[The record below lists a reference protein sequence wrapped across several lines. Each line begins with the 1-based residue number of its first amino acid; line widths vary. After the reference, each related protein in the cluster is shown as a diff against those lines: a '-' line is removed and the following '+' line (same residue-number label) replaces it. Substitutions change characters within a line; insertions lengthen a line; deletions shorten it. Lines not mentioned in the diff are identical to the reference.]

1 MLKTYLRL
9 RIKTDKTFFFI
20 ICQESKSKGKQTH
33 FCKINSRFVD
43 LELGAWCA
51 CDRKLLILFLPI
63 FFQNITIKLWM
74 WPLTN
79 DLILKD
85 PISSSKSTKKAW
97 KKDFPF
103 QFWLWPSTCQLML
116 KDFAGAEIT
125 DKPVITANFSCGKP
139 SYWQILQNCPKNV
152 LKMSPKLFSILS
164 LKLPKKIITQFIP
177 GTLQK
182 LFQILSP
189 KMSPKL
195 SQKLI
200 SVQRK
205 EFMLLP

>member
-1 MLKTYLRL
+1 MNPCFFFTKFAVSFDMLKTYLRL

-103 QFWLWPSTCQLML
+103 QFWLWPNTCQLMQ

-125 DKPVITANFSCGKP
+125 DKPDITVNFSYGKRN
-139 SYWQILQNCPKNV
+139 YWKILQNYTKNAM
-152 LKMSPKLFSILS
+152 KMSRNCLWNCPSLYIQLVNRPHFGTWIL
-164 LKLPKKIITQFIP
+164 
-177 GTLQK
+177 
-182 LFQILSP
+182 
-189 KMSPKL
+189 
-195 SQKLI
+195 
-200 SVQRK
+200 
-205 EFMLLP
+205 LLGPFW